1 MSHTRDTPNTDPRA
15 NSVASAEAQHTN
27 AVISTGAQRS
37 GETPVLALPHAGTI
51 REYTPAR
58 LSLGSTAES
67 ISTHEHLRFQLDHA
81 LARDAVHAELD
92 IAMLSRGLAER
103 NLQTLTLHSAVQQ
116 GRREYLRRPDLGRK
130 LNAPS
135 RKLLQQLHQPPPD
148 ILFIIADGLSS
159 LAVERHAL
167 ALIDAINSTLAEPTT
182 APVCLV
188 TQGRVAI
195 GDQIGE
201 LLSAKLVVLLIG
213 ERPGLS
219 SADSLGVYLTW
230 NPHTGRTDAERNCIS
245 NIRAEGLGYAEA
257 AQRIVSLIQG
267 ARTLQATGVA
277 LKDSDSSLLR

>member
-1 MSHTRDTPNTDPRA
+1 MSDAHDNPTDPST
-15 NSVASAEAQHTN
+15 NSVISTEVQRQN
-27 AVISTGAQRS
+27 VVISTGTQRS
-37 GETPVLALPHAGTI
+37 GETPVLTALHTGTI
-51 REYTPAR
+51 SNYTPAR
-58 LSLGSTAES
+58 LSLGTTTES
-67 ISTHEHLRFQLDHA
+67 LSTHEHLRFQLDHA

-92 IAMLSRGLAER
+92 IALLTRGFADR

-130 LNAPS
+130 LDTPTRN
-135 RKLLQQLHQPPPD
+135 LLQQLHQPPPD

-159 LAVERHAL
+159 LAIERHAL
-167 ALIDAINSTLAEPTT
+167 PVIDAIIATLAEPTI
-182 APVCLV
+182 APICLV

-195 GDQIGE
+195 GDEIGE

-245 NIRAEGLGYAEA
+245 NIRTEGLGYAEA

-267 ARTLQATGVA
+267 ARTLQATGVS
-277 LKDSDSSLLR
+277 LKDPSNNRVLP

>member
-1 MSHTRDTPNTDPRA
+1 MSDTRAKPTDPLA
-15 NSVASAEAQHTN
+15 KPTADPPTN

-37 GETPVLALPHAGTI
+37 GETPVLALPHTGTI
-51 REYTPAR
+51 SAYTPAR
-58 LSLGSTAES
+58 LSLGTAAES
-67 ISTHEHLRFQLDHA
+67 ISTHDHLRFQLDHA

-92 IAMLSRGLAER
+92 IPLLSRGLADR

-130 LNAPS
+130 LDAPS
-135 RKLLQQLHQPPPD
+135 RNLLQHLHQPPPD

-159 LAVERHAL
+159 LAIERHAL
-167 ALIDAINSTLAEPTT
+167 PVIDAINATLAEPTI
-182 APVCLV
+182 APICLV

-195 GDQIGE
+195 GDEIGE

-230 NPHTGRTDAERNCIS
+230 NPHPGRTDAERNCIS

-257 AQRIVSLIQG
+257 AQRIISLIQG